1 MDVTEKVDSKFVLR
15 QLGILLAVAPMAL
28 AAQETGTIQGFVRIE
43 GTDGR
48 VTNARVTLVNA
59 DVFAETDQQGYFAMT
74 RVPVGTYTVLVQ
86 AIGYQ
91 PQLVQGQSVAAG
103 TLTVVDVE
111 LGSRVFEL
119 DPVEVRRAPSDAST
133 ASTSVNVLRG
143 ADLPP
148 GGNIV
153 AALRGRLPG
162 FNLTVDRGGTRSIAS
177 GNFTARG
184 ATGRKVLW
192 VLDGVTVTGNLDI
205 PVSAGDV
212 ECIEVRRGSRSVL
225 EFLRGVGSGTPGD
238 YGAVVLVWTKANAQ
252 RMRGACA

>member
-1 MDVTEKVDSKFVLR
+1 MT
-15 QLGILLAVAPMAL
+15 PMAL
-28 AAQETGTIQGFVRIE
+28 AAQETGTIQGFVRIQ

-48 VTNARVTLVNA
+48 VTNATVTLVNTE
-59 DVFAETDQQGYFAMT
+59 VFAETDQQGYFAMT
-74 RVPVGTYTVLVQ
+74 RVPVGSYTVLVQ
-86 AIGYQ
+86 AIGYR
-91 PQLVQGQSVAAG
+91 PQLVRAQSVRAG
-103 TLTVVDVE
+103 TLTVINVE
-111 LGSRVFEL
+111 LGSRAFEL
-119 DPVEVRRAPSDAST
+119 DPVEVREAPSDAAT
-133 ASTSVNVLRG
+133 APTSVSVLRR

-148 GGNIV
+148 DGNLV

-184 ATGRKVLW
+184 PTGRKVLW

-205 PVSAGDV
+205 PVSAGEV

-225 EFLRGVGSGTPGD
+225 EFLRGAGSGTPGD
-238 YGAVVLVWTKANAQ
+238 YGAVILVWTKAKAQ